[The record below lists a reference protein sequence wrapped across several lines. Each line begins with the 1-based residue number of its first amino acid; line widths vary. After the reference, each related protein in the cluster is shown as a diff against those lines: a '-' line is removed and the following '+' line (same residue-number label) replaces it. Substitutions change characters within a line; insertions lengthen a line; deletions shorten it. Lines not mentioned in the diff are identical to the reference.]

1 MVNKK
6 EQDNKKKSSATSK
19 KLCKRAIKIAR
30 RSIGEKNACLLET
43 LCYLKKKQRASF
55 LRDADNN
62 LIKCIQECIFNT
74 LRGNVPLDS
83 KEKKRLIGHRAIL
96 RRIASKQGNL
106 KDKKNCWCSGEDSYL
121 ILSYL
126 YSLLYCLELSEY
138 KETHFSL
145 YISYILICRKSNKRK
160 KRIIKRK
167 ILSNE

>member
-106 KDKKNCWCSGEDSYL
+106 KDKKKLLVQRGGFLPYL
-121 ILSYL
+121 IVPILSAV
-126 YSLLYCLELSEY
+126 LS
-138 KETHFSL
+138 
-145 YISYILICRKSNKRK
+145 
-160 KRIIKRK
+160 RIIGV
-167 ILSNE
+167 